1 MRKFFAIFL
10 IIFSF
15 LYSKNLQIIN
25 PNSYYLQSN
34 INEIYNK
41 FLAYNETKALIA
53 LLNTFLKNKRFQEY
67 LYFEEM
73 GQVKV
78 STLSLLQQLKYF
90 LEGWPK
96 YTNTYFDNNSN
107 LAGIEKILKDSI
119 ENDPNLLNIPQN
131 IINDMQKSIKNLKF
145 FEIVKNIEIN
155 LNKQNLKNPK
165 NLKEILKN
173 FNLLFSSYVNTL
185 SKIKSPL
192 LDNFNSKIKDKLIR
206 EYRIYAKTSLIKTM
220 KIFETLLNKNYFKFY
235 LNSQCN

>member
-25 PNSYYLQSN
+25 LNSYYLKAN

-41 FLAYNETKALIA
+41 FLAYNETKALIT

-107 LAGIEKILKDSI
+107 LAGILKILKDSI

-145 FEIVKNIEIN
+145 FETVKKIEIN

-206 EYRIYAKTSLIKTM
+206 EYRIYAKTSLIQIM
-220 KIFETLLNKNYFKFY
+220 EIFKKFLNENYESIKNG
-235 LNSQCN
+235 L